1 MTAVDAASP
10 AAPGGALPAEA
21 LVLGPRD
28 ALVVLG
34 LRVVRRTALIVV
46 PLGATVA
53 LLAGTAEDR
62 LASSFTSIPGFLD
75 SLLSPLW
82 LLAIGVLLR
91 LAVAPLAYL
100 AALVVAAV
108 GPRDVRQTP
117 DSRGAWSR
125 FNDLFRVAG
134 GLRALRWTIA
144 VRDEAVTLAGSPGR
158 LLRRL
163 ERLLAWLVWVGWA
176 GFVVTVMVRTS

>member
-1 MTAVDAASP
+1 VTAVDQDPSP
-10 AAPGGALPAEA
+10 AHGALPADA

-34 LRVVRRTALIVV
+34 LRLVRRTSLLVI

-53 LLAGTAEDR
+53 LLAGTSQDN
-62 LASSFTSIPGFLD
+62 LATRFTSISGFLD

-82 LLAIGVLLR
+82 LLAIGVALR
-91 LAVAPLAYL
+91 VAVAPLAYL
-100 AALVVAAV
+100 AAFVVAAV

-117 DSRGAWSR
+117 DARGVWSR

-144 VRDEAVTLAGSPGR
+144 VRDEAVTLGGPFGR

-163 ERLLAWLVWVGWA
+163 ERLLAWLIGVAWA
-176 GFVVTVMVRTS
+176 LFVVTVAVRTD